1 MLVPGASTGDKC
13 ETLSACLNGHSWHL
27 LEIITYK
34 WKPVGMPL
42 HLTNRTDSRS
52 LKIDVGGSTIE
63 NP

>member
-13 ETLSACLNGHSWHL
+13 ETLSVYFNGHSGHL
-27 LEIITYK
+27 LEIITYE

-52 LKIDVGGSTIE
+52 LKIDAGGSIIE
-63 NP
+63 KP